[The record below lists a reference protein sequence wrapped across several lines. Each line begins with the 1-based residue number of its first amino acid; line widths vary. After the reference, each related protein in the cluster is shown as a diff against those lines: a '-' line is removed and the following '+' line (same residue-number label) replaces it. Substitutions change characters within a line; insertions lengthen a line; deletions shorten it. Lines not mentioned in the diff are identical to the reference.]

1 MPNKVGIVDFS
12 KLVHVVIFMYLF
24 AVLVAYHLSRAENL
38 NFLLEIQNLSN
49 MEIMEDN
56 TL

>member
-1 MPNKVGIVDFS
+1 VPNKVGIVDFS